1 MNATRKQLYV
11 LVVPKRCLS
20 GGSTKIRMMA
30 PAFSRSCCVAATP
43 LRFFSSSSNEPPPRD
58 EENTSPKPREGEE
71 DKLFS
76 EKAKRSRQHV
86 QQLNEQHDR
95 LSERRQKSIEST
107 LTSVFGAPSSTS
119 NLSLHDSSIKMERHF
134 VATIE
139 RAMQQQ
145 QQIKGEEQQEQSAA
159 AVVGEERITNVA
171 ADQQKADPFD
181 QLLQQMQEE
190 HGTGQ
195 REGAALQQQHGQQ
208 PQQPAFARSP
218 DEPPPM
224 EWIQAMRQLSGMI
237 VSSEDLEKRKQR
249 KEGTTTASKPGFTP
263 SAKLPKLRN
272 VHSRDDYFET
282 SLEKSGRLNNQQLR
296 VILSAKERGELFAY
310 PAQTKAHQ
318 EKQEQGKEEQ
328 RPSAAQDEALR
339 TYATKTGVSEQQLQT
354 LLSYYSL
361 PENH

>member
-1 MNATRKQLYV
+1 MSATRKQLYFV
-11 LVVPKRCLS
+11 LVVPKGCS
-20 GGSTKIRMMA
+20 GRSTKSRMMA
-30 PAFSRSCCVAATP
+30 PAFSRCCCAATP

-58 EENTSPKPREGEE
+58 EENAPPEPREVDDG
-71 DKLFS
+71 KLFS
-76 EKAKRSRQHV
+76 EKAKRARQHV

-95 LSERRQKSIEST
+95 LSERRQKSIDST
-107 LTSVFGAPSSTS
+107 LTSVFGAPSSS
-119 NLSLHDSSIKMERHF
+119 ILSLHDSSIKMERHF
-134 VATIE
+134 AATIE

-145 QQIKGEEQQEQSAA
+145 NKGEDQQEQSAA

-171 ADQQKADPFD
+171 ADQQKVDPFD

-237 VSSEDLEKRKQR
+237 VSSEDLEKSKRR

-282 SLEKSGRLNNQQLR
+282 SQEKSGRLNNQQLR
-296 VILSAKERGELFAY
+296 VILSAKEKGELFTY
-310 PAQTKAHQ
+310 PVQTK
-318 EKQEQGKEEQ
+318 EKQEEGKEEQ